1 MSLENRIV
9 AKLLFLTQIH
19 FQRMIG
25 MNMPLLQDGTVEF
38 TATLFALV
46 RTSLDIHMPKGVN
59 AVSDMNKQLKGEIC
73 RTFPGMRSKLLER
86 VLPVDG

>member
-1 MSLENRIV
+1 
-9 AKLLFLTQIH
+9 
-19 FQRMIG
+19 
-25 MNMPLLQDGTVEF
+25 MPLLQDGTVEF

-59 AVSDMNKQLKGEIC
+59 AVSDMNKQLKMEIC

-86 VLPVDG
+86 VLPVDGQFLLFGEFHYDLITILF

>member
-1 MSLENRIV
+1 
-9 AKLLFLTQIH
+9 
-19 FQRMIG
+19 MIG

-46 RTSLDIHMPKGVN
+46 RTSLDINMPQGIN
-59 AVSDMNKQLKGEIC
+59 AVSEMNKQLKVEIC

-86 VLPVDG
+86 VLPVDGWFYLPVSTYQLSHLINCHPI